1 MLPAGIFQED
11 SLAPSDSKVG
21 KYKSLGKRLFERF
34 IAIKNCSTK
43 TTMSSDPEIGC
54 DVTVLRLQ
62 EMSARLLVSAS
73 RIFIFIIED
82 YYVQKKRGGRLDLH
96 EFDGH
101 VGGSRTTLQ
110 ALEELNI

>member
-1 MLPAGIFQED
+1 
-11 SLAPSDSKVG
+11 
-21 KYKSLGKRLFERF
+21 
-34 IAIKNCSTK
+34 
-43 TTMSSDPEIGC
+43 MSSDPEIGC

-101 VGGSRTTLQ
+101 VVDPERPCRP
-110 ALEELNI
+110 LEELNI